1 MKFNF
6 SRMKVPNTY
15 AILTSL
21 LVLVA
26 ALTWVL
32 PASRYGTHEVAG
44 RQVVDPATFAYV
56 EAAHQGIQAVLMAPI
71 RGFVDAAEIIGFVLM
86 VGGVFGII
94 QATQSITA
102 GVRAL
107 AAAYQVSTVVR
118 LGLIPIFML
127 LFSLGGAVFGMSEE
141 TIPFILIFV
150 PMAYALGYDSITGV
164 AIPFVGAGAGFAGA
178 FFNPFTVGVAQSIA
192 EVPLFSGLGYRFFCW
207 VIITTVAIAYV
218 MRYAAKVKRHP
229 QSSLTFESD
238 QALRSR
244 IMAESGAE
252 SAEMTRTHR
261 AVLLI
266 FLLGMLLLV
275 FGVLRLDWYIQ
286 EIAGLFLLI
295 GLAVA
300 LAGRLSVDRTTD
312 AFVSGA
318 QALVGTALVI
328 GLARGILVIARDGR
342 IIDTILH
349 ALSGLVEGFHPV
361 FSAQM
366 MFIVQTFL
374 NFFVPSGS
382 GQAALTMPIMA
393 PLADLVGV
401 ARQTAVLA
409 FQFGD
414 GFSNLIIPTSGVL
427 MGALSLAGVPWDKWA
442 RWVLP
447 LELMFLMVGLLL
459 LVPAVLTGWH

>member
-1 MKFNF
+1 MKFKF
-6 SRMKVPNTY
+6 SRMKAPNTY
-15 AILTSL
+15 AILVSL
-21 LVLVA
+21 VVVVA

-32 PASRYGTHEVAG
+32 PASRYDTHEVAG
-44 RQVVDPATFAYV
+44 RQVVDPTTFTYV
-56 EAAHQGIQAVLMAPI
+56 EAAHQGFQAVLMAPI
-71 RGFVDAAEIIGFVLM
+71 RGFVDAAEIIGFVLLI
-86 VGGVFGII
+86 GGVFGII

-107 AAAYQVSTVVR
+107 AAAYQVSSVVR

-127 LFSLGGAVFGMSEE
+127 LFSLGGAIFGMSEE

-192 EVPLFSGLGYRFFCW
+192 EVPLFSGLGYRFVCW
-207 VIITTVAIAYV
+207 VIITTVAIIYV

-229 QSSLTFESD
+229 ESSLTFESD
-238 QALRSR
+238 QSRRSSLL
-244 IMAESGAE
+244 AESEAE

-275 FGVLRLDWYIQ
+275 FGVLRLDWYIE

-295 GLAVA
+295 GLTVA

-312 AFVSGA
+312 AFISGA

-447 LELMFLMVGLLL
+447 LELLFLVVGLLL
-459 LVPAVLTGWH
+459 LVPAVLTGWQ

>member
-6 SRMKVPNTY
+6 SRMKAPNTY

-26 ALTWVL
+26 ALTWIL

-44 RQVVDPATFAYV
+44 RQVVDPATFTYV

-71 RGFVDAAEIIGFVLM
+71 RGFVDAAEIIGFVLL

-102 GVRAL
+102 GVRTL
-107 AAAYQVSTVVR
+107 AAAYQVSRVVR

-127 LFSLGGAVFGMSEE
+127 LFSLGGAIFGMSEE

-238 QALRSR
+238 QIRRTSLL
-244 IMAESGAE
+244 AESEAE
-252 SAEMTRTHR
+252 SVEMTPTHR
-261 AVLLI
+261 AVLII

-275 FGVLRLDWYIQ
+275 FGVLRLDWYIE

-295 GLAVA
+295 GLTVA

-312 AFVSGA
+312 AFISGA

-447 LELMFLMVGLLL
+447 LELLFLVVGLLL
-459 LVPAVLTGWH
+459 LVPAVLTGWQ

>member
-1 MKFNF
+1 MKFKLTKF
-6 SRMKVPNTY
+6 RVPNTY
-15 AILTSL
+15 AILFSL
-21 LVLVA
+21 VVLVA
-26 ALTWVL
+26 GLTWVV
-32 PASRYGTHEVAG
+32 PASSYDTHEVNG
-44 RQVVDPATFAYV
+44 RQVVDPTTFEYV
-56 EAAHQGIQAVLMAPI
+56 EAAPQGIAAILLAPI
-71 RGFVDAAEIIGFVLM
+71 RGFIRAAEIIGFVLL
-86 VGGVFGII
+86 VGGVFGIL
-94 QATQSITA
+94 QATDAISV
-102 GVRAL
+102 GVRSL
-107 AAAYQVSTVVR
+107 AAAHEVSPFIR
-118 LGLIPIFML
+118 WGLIPIFML
-127 LFSLGGAVFGMSEE
+127 LFSLGGAIFGMSEE

-150 PMAYALGYDSITGV
+150 PMAYALGYDSITGA
-164 AIPFVGAGAGFAGA
+164 AIPLVGAGAGFAAA

-192 EVPLFSGLGYRFFCW
+192 EVPLFSGLGYRFVCW
-207 VIITTVAIAYV
+207 TIITAVSIIYV
-218 MRYAAKVKRHP
+218 MRYAAKVKQNP
-229 QSSLTFESD
+229 QSSLTYDGD
-238 QALRSR
+238 QASR
-244 IMAESGAE
+244 ARLELEQDDGPTM
-252 SAEMTRTHR
+252 MTGTHR

-266 FLLGMLLLV
+266 FLLGMILLV
-275 FGVLRLDWYIQ
+275 FGVLRLDWYIE

-295 GLAVA
+295 GFAVA
-300 LAGRLSVDRTTD
+300 VAGRLNVNRTTD

-318 QALVGTALVI
+318 QTLVGTALVI
-328 GLARGILVIARDGR
+328 ALARSILVIAQDGH

-427 MGALSLAGVPWDKWA
+427 MGALSLAGIPWEKWV
-442 RWVLP
+442 RWIWP
-447 LELMFLMVGLLL
+447 LELLLLVMGLAL
-459 LVPAVLTGWH
+459 LVPAVLSGWQ